1 MAGMQVKDSA
11 ALVTGSNRG
20 IGRALVEALL
30 ERGARRVY
38 ASARNASALEPLV
51 SLDPVRVHALPLDIT
66 DHAAVRA
73 ATVAASDITL
83 LVNNAGVLSPG
94 RLLELDP
101 DRARADMETNY
112 FGTLAMINGFAPL
125 VIANGGGA
133 IVNVLTI
140 VALASMP
147 ALAGYNASKAAAWSL
162 TQSYRADLAQ
172 SGVAVHGVYPG
183 PVDTDMARAFDV
195 PKTPPRDVAQRILDG
210 VERGIEDIF
219 PDPMSEQVYSAWRQD
234 HKAVERQFAAA

>member
-1 MAGMQVKDSA
+1 MAGMQIEDST

-38 ASARNASALEPLV
+38 ASARNASALEPV
-51 SLDPVRVHALPLDIT
+51 VALDPVRVRALPLDIT

-94 RLLELDP
+94 RLLDLDP

-112 FGTLAMINGFAPL
+112 FGTLRMVNEFAPL
-125 VIANGGGA
+125 LIANGRGA

-147 ALAGYNASKAAAWSL
+147 GLAGYNASKAAAWSL

-183 PVDTDMARAFDV
+183 PVDTDMARMFDV

-210 VERGIEDIF
+210 VERGVEDIF

>member
-1 MAGMQVKDSA
+1 MAGMQIKDSA

-38 ASARNASALEPLV
+38 ASARNASALDPV
-51 SLDPVRVHALPLDIT
+51 VALDPLRVRALPLDIT
-66 DHAAVRA
+66 DRTDVRV
-73 ATVAASDITL
+73 ATLAASDVTL

-112 FGTLAMINGFAPL
+112 FGTLTIVNEFAPL
-125 VIANGGGA
+125 LIANGGGA
-133 IVNVLTI
+133 IVNVLSI

-162 TQSYRADLAQ
+162 TQSYRADLAPR
-172 SGVAVHGVYPG
+172 GVAVHGVYPG
-183 PVDTDMARAFDV
+183 PVDTDMTRGFNV
-195 PKTPPRDVAQRILDG
+195 PKTSPRDVAQRILEG
-210 VERGIEDIF
+210 VERGVEDIF